1 VIIDLLVNKM
11 RFLRARSRH
20 KTLRLKVARMPE
32 FLSALNRE
40 IPYVILRWHDRVPLT
55 ESSCRQAEDDV
66 DFLIDDSFQDR
77 LVSIA
82 SRFRGPVKCDFYG
95 VGAQRGFAY
104 NRLPY
109 YPPALASLVLRD
121 RVFSAH
127 HGFYVPDA
135 KHHLLT
141 FVYHLVYHKG
151 TKSGIPMCAAAVAP
165 SVASGPNAYLDE
177 AQRIARAYDV
187 ALTLPRTL
195 TGLYEYLVNAHWQM
209 PLDLLIRWK
218 VKDEWHQHLIQR
230 EWAGLSEWSQR
241 LPDLVVFVI
250 RGDAAEETVLD
261 AILDAIRK
269 EYLCLAAFA
278 LTEHQID
285 SLTRHARGGNWVEG
299 KKNTPILPHSVAF
312 CVPRPGTGRG
322 TCRRDERVASLKQQI
337 RQTINRQFRQAA
349 KLRVVHSTDDAL
361 EAQYYLHLLYGDD
374 RDSQC
379 RRIESS
385 LERPPVSIS
394 GLALAEQKITRQS
407 GAAEDAKKS
416 PPCPWSV
423 APHRNVA

>member
-1 VIIDLLVNKM
+1 MIIDLLVNKV

-20 KTLRLKVARMPE
+20 KTLRLKIARMPE
-32 FLSALNRE
+32 FLSALNQD

-66 DFLIDDSFQDR
+66 DFLIDDSHQDR

-82 SRFRGPVKCDFYG
+82 SRLRGHVKCDFYG

-109 YPPALASLVLRD
+109 FPPALASLVLRE
-121 RVFSAH
+121 RVFSAR

-135 KHHLLT
+135 RHHLLT
-141 FVYHLVYHKG
+141 FLYHLVYHKG
-151 TKSGIPMCAAAVAP
+151 TKSGIRMCESDLSPAVA
-165 SVASGPNAYLDE
+165 SQPNAYLEE

-187 ALTLPRTL
+187 DLTLPHTL
-195 TGLYEYLVNAHWQM
+195 EGLYEYLVNAQWQM

-230 EWAGLSEWSQR
+230 ELAGLSEWSKR
-241 LPDLVVFVI
+241 LPELVVFVI
-250 RGDAAEETVLD
+250 RGDAARETVLG
-261 AILDAIRK
+261 AILDAIQK
-269 EYLCLAAFA
+269 EYVCLDSFA

-299 KKNTPILPHSVAF
+299 KKNTPILPHSVAL
-312 CVPRPGTGRG
+312 CVPRPGDDRG
-322 TCRRDERVASLKQQI
+322 NRRHVERVASLKQRI
-337 RQTINRQFRQAA
+337 RHTINRQFRQDA

-361 EAQYYLHLLYGDD
+361 EAQYYLHVLYGQD
-374 RDSQC
+374 RGSQC
-379 RRIESS
+379 ERIES
-385 LERPPVSIS
+385 LFRRRPVSVS
-394 GLALAEQKITRQS
+394 GLAVAGHEIPRTS
-407 GAAEDAKKS
+407 GMSEDVKK
-416 PPCPWSV
+416 
-423 APHRNVA
+423 APLRPRATAPQRNVA